1 MNEKPLKKLSD
12 ESIKEYYFLARI
24 EDLKNDIKKKCKKE
38 LQELEKEKT
47 YLLRHSVLTEGIEE
61 SFQVKEEF
69 YQKGIQDSLKEIE
82 LLQREYFKKDEERE
96 ENK

>member
-1 MNEKPLKKLSD
+1 MNERPLKKLSD

-38 LQELEKEKT
+38 LQELEREKT
-47 YLLRHSVLTEGIEE
+47 YLLRHSISSGGIEG
-61 SFQVKEEF
+61 SFQDKEEY
-69 YQKGIQDSLKEIE
+69 YQRGIQDSLKEIE

-96 ENK
+96 ESQ